1 MRNASNDKMTNTT
14 HYFISLFTKLRRY
27 CKQRLG
33 ITSTILLLS
42 FFTGVFG
49 ATAAIIIK
57 NLLHFSATTLASDYT
72 ASFLEKIFPATGHN
86 YLYLAFPLV
95 GILITIFYVRRFV
108 KDDLSHGV
116 SKVLGAI
123 SKDNGKLKSHHMH
136 SSMVASSI
144 TVGFGGS
151 VGLEA
156 PMVLTGSA
164 IGSNLAR
171 YFNLSPK
178 NTVLLLACGCTA
190 AFAAVFKAPIAALV
204 FAIELLMIDFTA
216 ATVLP
221 LMVAAASGIVLS
233 ILFMGNNV
241 MFLVSP
247 EGFNIKNVPYYII
260 LGIFTAGI
268 SLYFIKTLRAVESWF
283 SKIKRK
289 YLRGIIGGILLGALI
304 FFFPMFYGEGYISI
318 NEILSSKAPELIF
331 SHSPLY
337 TFTQIPLLFLGLILA
352 IILLKVIATSV
363 TTAAGGV
370 GGTFAP
376 SLFIGGFCG
385 FFVAHCLNLFF
396 GLQLPYLNFILA
408 GMAGIMSG
416 IMLTPLT
423 AIFLTAELS
432 SGYSLLIPLMITSSI
447 SYLIVSPIEKY
458 SLYGKKLAEKGEL
471 KTHNKDFYAM
481 RKVNWLS
488 FIDNDVATIPI
499 HSTLRDYTHI
509 IAKSTRNLFVVT
521 DEYQKFAGLLVMDF
535 HRDIIFDQT
544 KYDAL
549 FVEDLMIEPEE
560 FVYEDDSTKTVLE
573 KFKRSGNENLP
584 IIKEDRTYVGFL
596 SRAKVLSA
604 YQDFI
609 AEESA

>member
-1 MRNASNDKMTNTT
+1 MKRKEL
-14 HYFISLFTKLRRY
+14 YFFVYYFTKVRRY
-27 CKQRLG
+27 CKQKLG
-33 ITSTILLLS
+33 ISHTILLLS

-57 NLLHFSATTLASDYT
+57 NLLHFT
-72 ASFLEKIFPATGHN
+72 ASFLANAFPEAHN
-86 YLYLAFPLV
+86 NYFYLAFPML
-95 GILITIFYVRRFV
+95 GIIITIIFVTRFV

-116 SKVLGAI
+116 SKALGAI
-123 SKDNGKLKSHHMH
+123 SKENGKLKSHNMY
-136 SSMVASSI
+136 SSMLASSI

-171 YFNLSPK
+171 YFKMSPK

-190 AFAAVFKAPIAALV
+190 AFAAVFRAPIAALV

-221 LMVAAASGIVLS
+221 LMIAAATGIVLS
-233 ILFMGNNV
+233 ILFMGQNV
-241 MFLVSP
+241 LFFVSADV
-247 EGFNIKNVPYYII
+247 FNVKNVPYYII
-260 LGIFTAGI
+260 LGIFTALI
-268 SLYFIKTLRAVESWF
+268 SLYFLKTLRTVEYWF
-283 SKIKRK
+283 SRIKRK
-289 YLRGIIGGILLGALI
+289 YLKGILGGLFLGGLI

-318 NEILSSKAPELIF
+318 NEILSFNAPELIF
-331 SHSPLY
+331 KNSPLY
-337 TFTQIPLLFLGLILA
+337 TLTSLPLVFLGLILV
-352 IILLKVIATSV
+352 IILLKVIATAV
-363 TTAAGGV
+363 TTASGGV

-385 FFVAHCLNLFF
+385 FFVSHCLNFFF
-396 GLQLPYLNFILA
+396 GLQLPYFHFILA

-416 IMLTPLT
+416 VMLTPLT

-471 KTHNKDFYAM
+471 KTHNKDYFAM
-481 RKVNWLS
+481 QKVDWRTL
-488 FIDNDVATIPI
+488 IDHDVAVIPA
-499 HSTLRDYTHI
+499 HSTLRAYTQL
-509 IAKSTRNLFVVT
+509 IAKSTRNLFVVV
-521 DEYQKFAGLLVMDF
+521 DANQKFSGLLVMDF
-535 HRDIIFDQT
+535 HREIIFDQS
-544 KYDAL
+544 KYDVL

-560 FVYEDDSTKTVLE
+560 FVYENDTTKVVIE
-573 KFKRSGNENLP
+573 KFKRTGNYNLP
-584 IIKEDRTYVGFL
+584 IIRADRTYMGFL
-596 SRAKVLSA
+596 SRAKVLTA

-609 AEESA
+609 AEESNG

>member
-1 MRNASNDKMTNTT
+1 MMPLPTR
-14 HYFISLFTKLRRY
+14 YFVTYFSKLRRN
-27 CKQRLG
+27 CKQKLG
-33 ITSTILLLS
+33 ITNTILLLS

-57 NLLHFSATTLASDYT
+57 NLLYFSASYLANDFT
-72 ASFLEKIFPATGHN
+72 ASVLSKIFPRVQHN
-86 YLYLAFPLV
+86 YLYLAFPLI
-95 GILITIFYVRRFV
+95 GIILTIYYVKRFV
-108 KDDLSHGV
+108 KDDVRHGV

-123 SKDNGKLKSHHMH
+123 SNNNGKLSQHNMY
-136 SSMVASSI
+136 SSMIGSSI

-164 IGSNLAR
+164 IGSNLAQ
-171 YFNLSPK
+171 YFKMSPK

-204 FAIELLMIDFTA
+204 FAIEMLMIDFTA

-221 LMVAAASGIVLS
+221 LMVAAATGIVLS
-233 ILFMGNNV
+233 ILFMGHNV
-241 MFLVSP
+241 MFTVP
-247 EGFNIKNVPYYII
+247 ADAAFYVKNVPYYII
-260 LGIFTAGI
+260 LGVFTALI
-268 SLYFIKTLRAVESWF
+268 SLYFIRTLRAIESWF
-283 SKIKRK
+283 SKMKRK
-289 YLRGIIGGILLGALI
+289 YLKGILGGLFLGGLI

-318 NEILSSKAPELIF
+318 NEILSSTTPELLF
-331 SHSPLY
+331 KNSPLFSL
-337 TFTQIPLLFLGLILA
+337 TNLPLLFLGLILA
-352 IILLKVIATSV
+352 IILLKVIAMAITMAS
-363 TTAAGGV
+363 GGV

-385 FFVAHCLNLFF
+385 FFVAHLLNLFF
-396 GLQLPYLNFILA
+396 GLHLPYINFVLA

-416 IMLTPLT
+416 VMLTPLT

-432 SGYSLLIPLMITSSI
+432 IGYSLLIPLMITSSI

-481 RKVNWLS
+481 RKVDWRNL
-488 FIDNDVATIPI
+488 IDNDVATIPI
-499 HSTLRDYTHI
+499 HSTLRDYTLL
-509 IAKSTRNLFVVT
+509 IANSTRNLFVVIR
-521 DEYQKFAGLLVMDF
+521 EQKFAGLLVMDF
-535 HRDIIFDQT
+535 HRDIIFDQN
-544 KYDAL
+544 KYDS
-549 FVEDLMIEPEE
+549 VCVIDLMIEPEE
-560 FVYEDDSTKTVLE
+560 FIFETDSTRTVLD
-573 KFKRSGNENLP
+573 KFKRTGNHNLP

-596 SRAKVLSA
+596 SSVKVLTA

-609 AEESA
+609 AEESNS

>member
-1 MRNASNDKMTNTT
+1 MLTQTT
-14 HYFISLFTKLRRY
+14 RFFVSLFSKWWRY
-27 CKQRLG
+27 CKQKLG
-33 ITSTILLLS
+33 ISNTILLLS

-49 ATAAIIIK
+49 ATSAIIIK
-57 NLLHFSATTLASDYT
+57 NLLHFTTN
-72 ASFLEKIFPATGHN
+72 FLINTFPDAQHN
-86 YLYLAFPLV
+86 YLYLAFPML
-95 GILITIFYVRRFV
+95 GILITIFYVTRRV

-123 SKDNGKLKSHHMH
+123 SNENGMLKPHNMY

-171 YFNLSPK
+171 YFKMSPK

-190 AFAAVFKAPIAALV
+190 AFAAVFRAPIAALV

-221 LMVAAASGIVLS
+221 LMISAATGIVLS
-233 ILFMGNNV
+233 ILFMGHNV
-241 MFLVSP
+241 LFFVTSNA
-247 EGFNIKNVPYYII
+247 FNVKNVPYYIM
-260 LGIFTAGI
+260 LGVFTAFI
-268 SLYFIKTLRAVESWF
+268 SLYFLRTLRTVEHWF
-283 SKIKRK
+283 SKMKRK
-289 YLRGIIGGILLGALI
+289 YLKGILGGLLLGGLI
-304 FFFPMFYGEGYISI
+304 FIFPMFYGEGYLYI
-318 NEILSSKAPELIF
+318 NDILSSNAPALIF
-331 SHSPLY
+331 KNSPLFA
-337 TFTQIPLLFLGLILA
+337 FTSIPLLFLGLILA

-363 TTAAGGV
+363 TTASGGV

-385 FFVAHCLNLFF
+385 FFVAQSLNYFF
-396 GLQLPYLNFILA
+396 GLQLPVAHFILA

-416 IMLTPLT
+416 VMLTPLT

-481 RKVNWLS
+481 RKVDWHTL
-488 FIDNDVATIPI
+488 IDHDIAMIPI
-499 HSTLRDYTHI
+499 HSTLREYTRI
-509 IAKSTRNLFVVT
+509 ISQSTRNLFVVV
-521 DEYQKFAGLLVMDF
+521 EEQQKFAGLLVMDF
-535 HRDIIFDQT
+535 HRDIIFDQS
-544 KYDAL
+544 KYDLL

-560 FVYEDDSTKTVLE
+560 FVYKDDSTKTVIE
-573 KFKRSGNENLP
+573 KFKRTGNYNLP
-584 IIKEDRTYVGFL
+584 IISADRTYIGFL
-596 SRAKVLSA
+596 SRARVLSA

-609 AEESA
+609 AEESR

>member
-1 MRNASNDKMTNTT
+1 MISKTAR
-14 HYFISLFTKLRRY
+14 YFVSLFPKVRRY
-27 CKQRLG
+27 CKHTLG
-33 ITSTILLLS
+33 ISNTILLLS

-49 ATAAIIIK
+49 ATSAIIIK
-57 NLLHFSATTLASDYT
+57 NLLHFT
-72 ASFLEKIFPATGHN
+72 ASFLANAFPHAQHN
-86 YLYLAFPLV
+86 YFYLAFPLL
-95 GILITIFYVRRFV
+95 GIIITIVFVTRVV

-123 SKDNGKLKSHHMH
+123 SKDNGMLKSHNMY

-171 YFNLSPK
+171 YFKMSPK

-204 FAIELLMIDFTA
+204 FAVELLMIDFTA

-221 LMVAAASGIVLS
+221 LMIAAASGIVLS
-233 ILFMGNNV
+233 ILFMGHDLLFFVSADTFNV
-241 MFLVSP
+241 KL
-247 EGFNIKNVPYYII
+247 VPYYLI
-260 LGIFTAGI
+260 LGIFTALI
-268 SLYFIKTLRAVESWF
+268 SLYFLRTLRTVEQWF

-289 YLRGIIGGILLGALI
+289 YLKGIFGGLILGGLI
-304 FFFPMFYGEGYISI
+304 FFFPMFYGEGYIYI
-318 NEILSSKAPELIF
+318 KEILSSNAPELLF
-331 SHSPLY
+331 KSSPLFS
-337 TFTQIPLLFLGLILA
+337 FTHFPYLFLGLVLA

-363 TTAAGGV
+363 TTASGGV

-385 FFVAHCLNLFF
+385 FFVAHTLNLFF
-396 GLQLPYLNFILA
+396 GLQLPYFHFVLA

-416 IMLTPLT
+416 VMLTPLT

-471 KTHNKDFYAM
+471 KTHNKDYFAM
-481 RKVNWLS
+481 RKVDWLAL
-488 FIDNDVATIPI
+488 IDRDIAVIPA
-499 HSTLRDYTHI
+499 HSSLRDYTRI
-509 IAKSTRNLFVVT
+509 IAQSTRNLFVVA
-521 DEYQKFAGLLVMDF
+521 DEQQKFAGLLVMDY
-535 HRDIIFDQT
+535 HRETIFDQS
-544 KYDAL
+544 KYDTL

-560 FVYEDDSTKTVLE
+560 FVYENDSTRTVIE
-573 KFKRSGNENLP
+573 KFKRTGNYNLP
-584 IIKEDRTYVGFL
+584 IIDSDRTYIGFL
-596 SRAKVLSA
+596 SRAKVLTA

-609 AEESA
+609 AEESRD

>member
-1 MRNASNDKMTNTT
+1 MITKAS
-14 HYFISLFTKLRRY
+14 HYFVSIFSKFRRY
-27 CKQRLG
+27 CKKRLG
-33 ITSTILLLS
+33 ISNTILLLS

-49 ATAAIIIK
+49 ATSAIVIK
-57 NLLHFSATTLASDYT
+57 NLLHFT
-72 ASFLEKIFPATGHN
+72 ASFLANAFPQAQHN
-86 YLYLAFPLV
+86 YFYLAFPLL
-95 GILITIFYVRRFV
+95 GIIITIVFVSRVV

-123 SKDNGKLKSHHMH
+123 SKDNGMLKSHNMY

-171 YFNLSPK
+171 YFKMSPK
-178 NTVLLLACGCTA
+178 NTVLMLACGCTA

-221 LMVAAASGIVLS
+221 LMIAAATGIVLS
-233 ILFMGNNV
+233 ILFLGHNV
-241 MFLVSP
+241 LFFVSANA
-247 EGFNIKNVPYYII
+247 FNVINVPYYII
-260 LGIFTAGI
+260 LGIFTALI
-268 SLYFIKTLRAVESWF
+268 SLYFLRTLRTIERWF
-283 SKIKRK
+283 SKVKRK
-289 YLRGIIGGILLGALI
+289 YLKGILGGLFLGGLI
-304 FFFPMFYGEGYISI
+304 FFFPMFYGEGYIYI
-318 NEILSSKAPELIF
+318 NDILSSNAPELIF
-331 SHSPLY
+331 KNSPLY
-337 TFTQIPLLFLGLILA
+337 SFTSLPLLFLGLILA
-352 IILLKVIATSV
+352 VILLKVIATSV
-363 TTAAGGV
+363 TTASGGV

-385 FFVAHCLNLFF
+385 FFVSHCLNLFF
-396 GLQLPYLNFILA
+396 GLQLPYFHFILA

-471 KTHNKDFYAM
+471 KTHNKDYYAM
-481 RKVNWLS
+481 RKVDWHAL
-488 FIDNDVATIPI
+488 IDHDIAIIPI
-499 HSTLRDYTHI
+499 HSTLRDYTRI
-509 IAKSTRNLFVVT
+509 IAQSTRNLFVVV
-521 DEYQKFAGLLVMDF
+521 DEQQKFAGLLVMDY
-535 HRDIIFDQT
+535 HRETIFDQT
-544 KYDAL
+544 QYDTL

-560 FVYEDDSTKTVLE
+560 FIYKEDSTKTVIE
-573 KFKRSGNENLP
+573 KFKRTGNYNLP
-584 IIKEDRTYVGFL
+584 IIGSDRTYIGFL
-596 SRAKVLSA
+596 SRAKVLTA

-609 AEESA
+609 AEESRN

>member
-1 MRNASNDKMTNTT
+1 MIKQITR
-14 HYFISLFTKLRRY
+14 YFVYYFSKLRRY
-27 CKQRLG
+27 CKQKLG
-33 ITSTILLLS
+33 ISNTILLLS

-57 NLLHFSATTLASDYT
+57 NLLHFSASYLANNYT
-72 ASFLEKIFPATGHN
+72 ASFLARIFPNTGHN
-86 YLYLAFPLV
+86 YLYLAFPMV
-95 GILITIFYVRRFV
+95 GIIFTIMFVKRFV

-123 SKDNGKLKSHHMH
+123 SKDNGKLKSHHMY
-136 SSMVASSI
+136 SSMVGSSI

-171 YFNLSPK
+171 YFKMSPK
-178 NTVLLLACGCTA
+178 NTVLMLACGCTA

-204 FAIELLMIDFTA
+204 FAIELLMVDFTA

-221 LMVAAASGIVLS
+221 LMIAAATGIVLS
-233 ILFMGNNV
+233 ILFMGQNV
-241 MFLVSP
+241 MFHVLTDT
-247 EGFNIKNVPYYII
+247 FNIKFVPFYLF
-260 LGIFTAGI
+260 LGIFTAII
-268 SLYFIKTLRAVESWF
+268 SLYFIRTLRAIENWF
-283 SKIKRK
+283 SKIKRR
-289 YLRGIIGGILLGALI
+289 YLRGIIGGLFLGGLI
-304 FFFPMFYGEGYISI
+304 FFFPMFYGEGYIFI
-318 NEILSSKAPELIF
+318 NDILSTSTPELIF

-337 TFTQIPLLFLGLILA
+337 HLTSLPLLFLGLVLA
-352 IILLKVIATSV
+352 IILLKVIATAI
-363 TTAAGGV
+363 TTASGGV

-376 SLFIGGFCG
+376 SLFIGGLCG
-385 FFVAHCLNLFF
+385 FFVAHSVNLLF
-396 GLQLPYLNFILA
+396 GIQLPYLHFILA
-408 GMAGIMSG
+408 GMAGLMSG
-416 IMLTPLT
+416 VMLTPLT

-432 SGYSLLIPLMITSSI
+432 SGYSILIPLMITSSI

-481 RKVNWLS
+481 KKVEWRNL
-488 FIDNDVATIPI
+488 IDHDVAKILV
-499 HSTLRDYTHI
+499 HSTLREYTHL
-509 IAKSTRNLFVVT
+509 IANSTRNLFVVIN
-521 DEYQKFAGLLVMDF
+521 EQQKFAGLLVMDF
-535 HRDIIFDQT
+535 HRETIFDQS
-544 KYDAL
+544 KYNSV

-560 FVYEDDSTKTVLE
+560 FVYETDSTRTVIE
-573 KFKRSGNENLP
+573 KFKRTGNYNLP

-596 SRAKVLSA
+596 SRARVLSA

-609 AEESA
+609 AEEWRN

>member
-1 MRNASNDKMTNTT
+1 MTKYTR
-14 HYFISLFTKLRRY
+14 YFVSYFSKVRRY

-33 ITSTILLLS
+33 ISNTILLLS

-57 NLLHFSATTLASDYT
+57 NLLHFT
-72 ASFLEKIFPATGHN
+72 ASFLTNAFPNATHN
-86 YLYLAFPLV
+86 YFYLAFPLL
-95 GILITIFYVRRFV
+95 GIIITIIFVTRVV

-116 SKVLGAI
+116 SKVLGVI
-123 SKDNGKLKSHHMH
+123 SRDNGKLESHNMY
-136 SSMVASSI
+136 SSMVGSSI

-171 YFNLSPK
+171 YFNMSPK

-216 ATVLP
+216 TTVLP
-221 LMVAAASGIVLS
+221 LMISAATGIVLS
-233 ILFMGNNV
+233 ILFMGHNV
-241 MFLVSP
+241 MFFVVG
-247 EGFNIKNVPYYII
+247 ETFFDVKNVPYYIL
-260 LGIFTAGI
+260 LGIFTALI
-268 SLYFIKTLRAVESWF
+268 SLYFLRTLRAIENWF

-289 YLRGIIGGILLGALI
+289 YLKGILGGLLLGGLI
-304 FFFPMFYGEGYISI
+304 FFFPMFYGEGYIYI
-318 NEILSSKAPELIF
+318 NDILSTIVPESIF
-331 SHSPLY
+331 NGSPLSY
-337 TFTQIPLLFLGLILA
+337 FTSFPLLFLGLILA
-352 IILLKVIATSV
+352 VILLKVIATAV
-363 TTAAGGV
+363 TTASGGV

-396 GLQLPYLNFILA
+396 GLQLPYMSFILA

-416 IMLTPLT
+416 VMLTPLT

-432 SGYSLLIPLMITSSI
+432 TGYSLLIPLMITSSI

-471 KTHNKDFYAM
+471 KTHNKDYFAM
-481 RKVNWLS
+481 KKIDWRML
-488 FIDNDVATIPI
+488 IDNDIATIPI

-509 IAKSTRNLFVVT
+509 IAQSTRNLFVVV
-521 DEYQKFAGLLVMDF
+521 DEQQKFAGLLVMDF
-535 HRDIIFDQT
+535 HRKTIFDQS
-544 KYDAL
+544 KYDIL

-560 FVYEDDSTKTVLE
+560 FVYENDSTKTVIE
-573 KFKRSGNENLP
+573 KFKRTGNDNLP
-584 IIKEDRTYVGFL
+584 IITSNRTYLGFL
-596 SRAKVLSA
+596 SRAKVLTA

-609 AEESA
+609 ARESND